1 MGNAEYMGSSVPHL
15 LWQTWQ
21 QLKMKLLGCLLLLSP
36 RCLSSPI
43 FSLLA
48 GPAALPADA
57 AAAAAAAAAGGGAVA
72 LPPIIE
78 VGAVGCALGCSPL
91 AKLLPLKIKGLLGL
105 GIGLGLKALL
115 GNQSDG
121 KKPKPRY
128 GRQHEQHRQYGQYR
142 QARKRTKSQRWRKQS
157 YGRRNHH

>member
-1 MGNAEYMGSSVPHL
+1 MGSSV
-15 LWQTWQ
+15 TGGARQ
-21 QLKMKLLGCLLLLSP
+21 QLKMKLLGCLLLPAFLP
-36 RCLSSPI
+36 LCLSSPI

-48 GPAALPADA
+48 GPAALPAD

-115 GNQSDG
+115 GNQSGG
-121 KKPKPRY
+121 KKPSKSY
-128 GRQHEQHRQYGQYR
+128 GRQHRQHGQYR
-142 QARKRTKSQRWRKQS
+142 QARKWTKGQRWRKQS

>member
-1 MGNAEYMGSSVPHL
+1 MGSSV
-15 LWQTWQ
+15 TGGARQ
-21 QLKMKLLGCLLLLSP
+21 QLKMKLLGCLLLPAFLP
-36 RCLSSPI
+36 LCLSSPI

-48 GPAALPADA
+48 GPAALPAA
-57 AAAAAAAAAGGGAVA
+57 AAGGAVA

-115 GNQSDG
+115 GHQSDG
-121 KKPKPRY
+121 KKPK
-128 GRQHEQHRQYGQYR
+128 GRQ
-142 QARKRTKSQRWRKQS
+142 
-157 YGRRNHH
+157 

>member
-1 MGNAEYMGSSVPHL
+1 MGSSVPGGAR
-15 LWQTWQ
+15 Q
-21 QLKMKLLGCLLLLSP
+21 QLKMKLLGCLLLPAFLP
-36 RCLSSPI
+36 LCLSSPI

-57 AAAAAAAAAGGGAVA
+57 AAAAAAAAAVAAGGGAVA

-115 GNQSDG
+115 GHQSDG
-121 KKPKPRY
+121 KKPKGRHSY
-128 GRQHEQHRQYGQYR
+128 GHQRGHQG
-142 QARKRTKSQRWRKQS
+142 RKWTRSQRWKKQS
-157 YGRRNHH
+157 YGR

>member
-1 MGNAEYMGSSVPHL
+1 MGSSV
-15 LWQTWQ
+15 TGSARQ
-21 QLKMKLLGCLLLLSP
+21 QLKMKLLGCLLLSAFLP
-36 RCLSSPI
+36 LCLSSPI

-48 GPAALPADA
+48 GPAALPAD
-57 AAAAAAAAAGGGAVA
+57 AAAAAGGGAVA

-115 GNQSDG
+115 GHQSGG
-121 KKPKPRY
+121 KKPKGNY
-128 GRQHEQHRQYGQYR
+128 G
-142 QARKRTKSQRWRKQS
+142 
-157 YGRRNHH
+157 

>member
-1 MGNAEYMGSSVPHL
+1 MGSSVPHL

-21 QLKMKLLGCLLLLSP
+21 QLKMKLLGCLLLLSSS
-36 RCLSSPI
+36 CLSSPI

-48 GPAALPADA
+48 GPAALPAD

-115 GNQSDG
+115 GNQSGG
-121 KKPKPRY
+121 KKPSKSY
-128 GRQHEQHRQYGQYR
+128 GRQHRQHGQY
-142 QARKRTKSQRWRKQS
+142 RKRTKSQRWRKQS
-157 YGRRNHH
+157 

>member
-1 MGNAEYMGSSVPHL
+1 
-15 LWQTWQ
+15 
-21 QLKMKLLGCLLLLSP
+21 MKLLGHHLLLSALVP
-36 RCLSSPI
+36 SFLCSPI

-48 GPAALPADA
+48 GPAALPADAALAAAAATLPADAA

-78 VGAVGCALGCSPL
+78 VGVAGCAIGCSPL

-115 GNQSDG
+115 GNKSDG
-121 KKPKPRY
+121 QKPK
-128 GRQHEQHRQYGQYR
+128 GRQSYRRPYGQHGGHGK
-142 QARKRTKSQRWRKQS
+142 QQTKRWRKQS
-157 YGRRNHH
+157 SRRRNHY

>member
-1 MGNAEYMGSSVPHL
+1 MGSSV
-15 LWQTWQ
+15 TGGARQ
-21 QLKMKLLGCLLLLSP
+21 QLKMKLLGCLLLPAFLP
-36 RCLSSPI
+36 LCLSSPI

-48 GPAALPADA
+48 GPAALPADAA

-115 GNQSDG
+115 GHQSDG
-121 KKPKPRY
+121 KKPK
-128 GRQHEQHRQYGQYR
+128 GRQSYGHQR
-142 QARKRTKSQRWRKQS
+142 RHQGRKWTRSQRWKKQS
-157 YGRRNHH
+157 YGRRNQY

>member
-1 MGNAEYMGSSVPHL
+1 MGSSV
-15 LWQTWQ
+15 TGGARQ
-21 QLKMKLLGCLLLLSP
+21 QLKMKLLGCLLLPAFLP
-36 RCLSSPI
+36 LCLSSPI

-48 GPAALPADA
+48 GPAALPADAA

-115 GNQSDG
+115 GHQSGG
-121 KKPKPRY
+121 KKPKGNY
-128 GRQHEQHRQYGQYR
+128 GHQRGHQG
-142 QARKRTKSQRWRKQS
+142 RKWTRSQRWKKQS
-157 YGRRNHH
+157 YGRRNHY

>member
-1 MGNAEYMGSSVPHL
+1 MGSSV
-15 LWQTWQ
+15 TGSARQ
-21 QLKMKLLGCLLLLSP
+21 QLKMKLLGCLLLSAFLP
-36 RCLSSPI
+36 LCLSSPI

-48 GPAALPADA
+48 GPAAL
-57 AAAAAAAAAGGGAVA
+57 AAAAAAGGGAVA

-115 GNQSDG
+115 GHQSGG
-121 KKPKPRY
+121 KKPKGNY
-128 GRQHEQHRQYGQYR
+128 GHQRGHQG
-142 QARKRTKSQRWRKQS
+142 RKWTRSQRWKKQS
-157 YGRRNHH
+157 YGRRNHY

>member
-1 MGNAEYMGSSVPHL
+1 MGSSV
-15 LWQTWQ
+15 TGGARQ
-21 QLKMKLLGCLLLLSP
+21 QLKMKLLLGCLLLPAFLP
-36 RCLSSPI
+36 LCISSPI

-57 AAAAAAAAAGGGAVA
+57 AAAAVAAAAAGGGAVA

-78 VGAVGCALGCSPL
+78 VGAVGCALGCSPI

-115 GNQSDG
+115 GHQSDG
-121 KKPKPRY
+121 KKPK
-128 GRQHEQHRQYGQYR
+128 GRQSYGHQR
-142 QARKRTKSQRWRKQS
+142 GHQGRKWTRR
-157 YGRRNHH
+157 YGRRNHY

>member
-1 MGNAEYMGSSVPHL
+1 MGSSV
-15 LWQTWQ
+15 TGGARQ
-21 QLKMKLLGCLLLLSP
+21 QLKMKLLGCLLLPAFLP
-36 RCLSSPI
+36 LCISSPI

-48 GPAALPADA
+48 GPAALP
-57 AAAAAAAAAGGGAVA
+57 AAAAAGGGAVA

-121 KKPKPRY
+121 KKPKPSY
-128 GRQHEQHRQYGQYR
+128 ERQHGQHRQYG
-142 QARKRTKSQRWRKQS
+142 
-157 YGRRNHH
+157 

>member
-1 MGNAEYMGSSVPHL
+1 MGSSV
-15 LWQTWQ
+15 TGGARQ
-21 QLKMKLLGCLLLLSP
+21 QLKMKLLGCLLLPAFLP
-36 RCLSSPI
+36 LCLSSPI

-48 GPAALPADA
+48 GPAALPAD
-57 AAAAAAAAAGGGAVA
+57 AAAAAAAGGGAVA

-115 GNQSDG
+115 GHQSGG
-121 KKPKPRY
+121 KKPK
-128 GRQHEQHRQYGQYR
+128 GRQSSGH
-142 QARKRTKSQRWRKQS
+142 QR
-157 YGRRNHH
+157 G

>member
-1 MGNAEYMGSSVPHL
+1 MGSSVPHL

-21 QLKMKLLGCLLLLSP
+21 QLKMKPLGCLLLLSSS
-36 RCLSSPI
+36 CLSSPI

-48 GPAALPADA
+48 GPAAPPADA
-57 AAAAAAAAAGGGAVA
+57 AAAAAGAGAVA

-115 GNQSDG
+115 GNQSGG
-121 KKPKPRY
+121 KKPKGSY
-128 GRQHEQHRQYGQYR
+128 GHQRGHQG
-142 QARKRTKSQRWRKQS
+142 RKWTRSQRWKKQS
-157 YGRRNHH
+157 YGRR

>member
-1 MGNAEYMGSSVPHL
+1 MGSSV
-15 LWQTWQ
+15 TGGARQ
-21 QLKMKLLGCLLLLSP
+21 QLKMKLLLGCLLLPAFLP
-36 RCLSSPI
+36 LCISSPI

-57 AAAAAAAAAGGGAVA
+57 AAAAVAAAAAGGGAVA

-121 KKPKPRY
+121 KKPRSGY
-128 GRQHEQHRQYGQYR
+128 GHQHGKHRQYGQYG
-142 QARKRTKSQRWRKQS
+142 QARKWTK
-157 YGRRNHH
+157 G

>member
-1 MGNAEYMGSSVPHL
+1 MGSSV
-15 LWQTWQ
+15 TGSARQ
-21 QLKMKLLGCLLLLSP
+21 QLKMKLLGCLLLSAFLP
-36 RCLSSPI
+36 LCLSSPI

-57 AAAAAAAAAGGGAVA
+57 AAAAAAAGSGAVA

-121 KKPKPRY
+121 KKPKGRKSY
-128 GRQHEQHRQYGQYR
+128 GHQRRHQG
-142 QARKRTKSQRWRKQS
+142 RKWTRSQRWKKQS
-157 YGRRNHH
+157 YGRRNQY

>member
-1 MGNAEYMGSSVPHL
+1 
-15 LWQTWQ
+15 
-21 QLKMKLLGCLLLLSP
+21 MKLLGCLLLLSSS
-36 RCLSSPI
+36 CLSSPI

-48 GPAALPADA
+48 GPAALS
-57 AAAAAAAAAGGGAVA
+57 AAAAAAGGGAVA

-121 KKPKPRY
+121 KKPKSGKSY
-128 GRQHEQHRQYGQYR
+128 GRQHGQHGQHGH
-142 QARKRTKSQRWRKQS
+142 ARKRTKGQRWKQQR
-157 YGRRNHH
+157 YGR

>member
-1 MGNAEYMGSSVPHL
+1 MGSSVPHL

-21 QLKMKLLGCLLLLSP
+21 QLKMKPLGCLLLLSSS
-36 RCLSSPI
+36 CLSSPI

-57 AAAAAAAAAGGGAVA
+57 AAAAVAAAAAGGGAVA

-78 VGAVGCALGCSPL
+78 VGVAGCAIGCSPL

-115 GNQSDG
+115 GNKSDG
-121 KKPKPRY
+121 RKPK
-128 GRQHEQHRQYGQYR
+128 GRQSYRRPYGQHGGHGK
-142 QARKRTKSQRWRKQS
+142 QQTKRWRKQTS
-157 YGRRNHH
+157 RR

>member
-1 MGNAEYMGSSVPHL
+1 MGSSV
-15 LWQTWQ
+15 TGGARQ
-21 QLKMKLLGCLLLLSP
+21 QLKMKLLGCLLLPAFLP
-36 RCLSSPI
+36 LCLSSPI

-57 AAAAAAAAAGGGAVA
+57 AAVAAAAAAAAGGGAVA

-115 GNQSDG
+115 GHQSGG
-121 KKPKPRY
+121 KKPK
-128 GRQHEQHRQYGQYR
+128 GRR
-142 QARKRTKSQRWRKQS
+142 S
-157 YGRRNHH
+157 YGHQSGHQGRKWIRGHGR

>member
-1 MGNAEYMGSSVPHL
+1 MGSSVPHL

-21 QLKMKLLGCLLLLSP
+21 QLKMKLLGCLLLLSSS
-36 RCLSSPI
+36 CLSSPI

-48 GPAALPADA
+48 GPAALPAD
-57 AAAAAAAAAGGGAVA
+57 AAAGGGAVA

-115 GNQSDG
+115 GNQSD
-121 KKPKPRY
+121 
-128 GRQHEQHRQYGQYR
+128 
-142 QARKRTKSQRWRKQS
+142 
-157 YGRRNHH
+157 

>member
-21 QLKMKLLGCLLLLSP
+21 QLKMKLLGCLLLLSSS
-36 RCLSSPI
+36 CLSSPI

-105 GIGLGLKALL
+105 GIGLGLKSLL
-115 GNQSDG
+115 GNQSEG
-121 KKPKPRY
+121 KKPKPSY
-128 GRQHEQHRQYGQYR
+128 GRQHGQHRQYG
-142 QARKRTKSQRWRKQS
+142 QARKRTKSQRWRN

>member
-1 MGNAEYMGSSVPHL
+1 MGVQSPKWL
-15 LWQTWQ
+15 TWQ
-21 QLKMKLLGCLLLLSP
+21 QLKMKLLGCLLLLSASLP
-36 RCLSSPI
+36 SCLSSPI

-48 GPAALPADA
+48 GPAGLPAD
-57 AAAAAAAAAGGGAVA
+57 AAAAAAAAGGGAVA

-115 GNQSDG
+115 GNQSGG
-121 KKPKPRY
+121 KKPSKSY
-128 GRQHEQHRQYGQYR
+128 GRQHRQHGQYR
-142 QARKRTKSQRWRKQS
+142 QARKWTK
-157 YGRRNHH
+157 

>member
-1 MGNAEYMGSSVPHL
+1 MGVQSPKWL
-15 LWQTWQ
+15 TWQ
-21 QLKMKLLGCLLLLSP
+21 QLKMKLLGCLLLLSASLP
-36 RCLSSPI
+36 SCLSSPI

-48 GPAALPADA
+48 GPAGLPADA

-115 GNQSDG
+115 GNQSEG
-121 KKPKPRY
+121 KKPKPSY
-128 GRQHEQHRQYGQYR
+128 GRQHGQYR

-157 YGRRNHH
+157 

>member
-1 MGNAEYMGSSVPHL
+1 MGSSV
-15 LWQTWQ
+15 TGGARQ
-21 QLKMKLLGCLLLLSP
+21 QLKMKLLGCLLLPAFLP
-36 RCLSSPI
+36 LCLSSPI

-115 GNQSDG
+115 GHQSGG
-121 KKPKPRY
+121 KKSK
-128 GRQHEQHRQYGQYR
+128 GRQSYGHQR
-142 QARKRTKSQRWRKQS
+142 GHQGRKWTRSQRWKKQS
-157 YGRRNHH
+157 YGRRNHY

>member
-1 MGNAEYMGSSVPHL
+1 MGVQSPKWL
-15 LWQTWQ
+15 TWQ
-21 QLKMKLLGCLLLLSP
+21 QLKMKLLGCLLLLSASLP
-36 RCLSSPI
+36 SCLSSPI

-48 GPAALPADA
+48 GPAGLP
-57 AAAAAAAAAGGGAVA
+57 AAAAAAGGGAVA

-115 GNQSDG
+115 GNQS
-121 KKPKPRY
+121 
-128 GRQHEQHRQYGQYR
+128 
-142 QARKRTKSQRWRKQS
+142 
-157 YGRRNHH
+157 

>member
-1 MGNAEYMGSSVPHL
+1 MGSSV
-15 LWQTWQ
+15 TGGARQ
-21 QLKMKLLGCLLLLSP
+21 QLKMKLLGCLLLPAFLP
-36 RCLSSPI
+36 LCLSSPI

-48 GPAALPADA
+48 GPAALPVDAA

-91 AKLLPLKIKGLLGL
+91 AKLLPLKIKVLLGL

-115 GNQSDG
+115 GHQSDG
-121 KKPKPRY
+121 KKPK
-128 GRQHEQHRQYGQYR
+128 GRQSYGHQG
-142 QARKRTKSQRWRKQS
+142 RKWTRSQRWKKQS
-157 YGRRNHH
+157 YGRRNHY

>member
-1 MGNAEYMGSSVPHL
+1 MGSSV
-15 LWQTWQ
+15 TGGARQ
-21 QLKMKLLGCLLLLSP
+21 QLKMKLLGCLLLPAFLP
-36 RCLSSPI
+36 LCLSSPI

-48 GPAALPADA
+48 GPAALPVDAA

-115 GNQSDG
+115 GHQSG
-121 KKPKPRY
+121 GNRPK
-128 GRQHEQHRQYGQYR
+128 GRQSYGHKSGHQG
-142 QARKRTKSQRWRKQS
+142 RKWTRR
-157 YGRRNHH
+157 YGRRNHY

>member
-1 MGNAEYMGSSVPHL
+1 MGSSVPHL

-21 QLKMKLLGCLLLLSP
+21 QLKMKLLGCLLP
-36 RCLSSPI
+36 PI

-48 GPAALPADA
+48 GPAALPAD

-115 GNQSDG
+115 GNQSEG
-121 KKPKPRY
+121 KKPKPSY
-128 GRQHEQHRQYGQYR
+128 GRQHGQYR

-157 YGRRNHH
+157 

>member
-1 MGNAEYMGSSVPHL
+1 MGSSVPHL

-21 QLKMKLLGCLLLLSP
+21 QLKMKLLGCLLLLSSS
-36 RCLSSPI
+36 CLSSPI

-48 GPAALPADA
+48 GPAALPAD
-57 AAAAAAAAAGGGAVA
+57 AAAAAAAAGGGAVA

-115 GNQSDG
+115 GNQSEG
-121 KKPKPRY
+121 KKPKPSY
-128 GRQHEQHRQYGQYR
+128 GRQHGQYR
-142 QARKRTKSQRWRKQS
+142 QARKRTK
-157 YGRRNHH
+157 

>member
-1 MGNAEYMGSSVPHL
+1 MGSSV
-15 LWQTWQ
+15 TGGARQ
-21 QLKMKLLGCLLLLSP
+21 QLKMKLLLGCLLLPAFLP
-36 RCLSSPI
+36 LCLSSPI

-57 AAAAAAAAAGGGAVA
+57 AAVAAAAAAAAGGGAVA

-115 GNQSDG
+115 GHQSDG
-121 KKPKPRY
+121 KKPK
-128 GRQHEQHRQYGQYR
+128 GR
-142 QARKRTKSQRWRKQS
+142 QS
-157 YGRRNHH
+157 YGHQSGHQGRKWQGGM